1 MKEPKTAFTGAA
13 LTAAM
18 KQQLEQLA
26 QAEQRSEAQIV
37 RRALAAYLSKYG
49 NNVKGGNPCPGNNG

>member
-37 RRALAAYLSKYG
+37 RLALTEYLSKYG
-49 NNVKGGNPCPGNNG
+49 NNVKGGN